1 MPVYLSP
8 DNIGT
13 MEVLPH
19 PRAVYQ
25 LEMVCVK
32 VPVRLHLKLEDIR
45 EFSLYIYRSKE
56 TSVALILV
64 RIGSRIESVGTI
76 ALASGPE
83 H

>member
-19 PRAVYQ
+19 PRAAYQ
-25 LEMVCVK
+25 LKMVCVK
-32 VPVRLHLKLEDIR
+32 VPVRLHLKLEGIR
-45 EFSLYIYRSKE
+45 EFSTNICRSKE
-56 TSVALILV
+56 TSVAFILV

-76 ALASGPE
+76 ALACSS
-83 H
+83 